1 LQGLNNLISG
11 SIRNKLML
19 ITGTGTTL
27 LLAAAL
33 FGLWKAWQSG
43 ASLPPPVAQELRE
56 GILISLGL
64 MGLAIMIAFVTF
76 LGLVQKN
83 IISPARQLVRS
94 LDRLASGD
102 FSQPVERSTKDEI
115 GAVAASAEKIRNDL
129 GSIINNVKYST
140 EQVMEAASTLAGS
153 SRLIVQGSQAQ
164 SDAAATTASAVEEV
178 TTSIGS
184 VADNAEEVRR
194 LSQASVQET
203 QFGNEK
209 LVMLSR
215 EMEKA
220 VAEMQEI
227 AHSVNAFVSNTSTIT
242 SMTQQ
247 VKDIADQ
254 TNLLAL
260 NAAIEA
266 ARAGEYGRGFA
277 VVADEVRK
285 LAEKSS
291 QSANEIDGVTRA
303 LAEQSSK
310 VGDTLERGRK
320 LLQSSQDLTHIAAA
334 ALERTRDAANHAN
347 EGVDNITHSVQEQN
361 RASSEIARN
370 IEQIASMAEENTASI
385 MQASAAAERL
395 EALAQ
400 RLEESI
406 ENFRT

>member
-1 LQGLNNLISG
+1 MQWLINLVTG

-33 FGLWKAWQSG
+33 FGLWQAWQAG
-43 ASLPPPVAQELRE
+43 NSLSAQVAHELRE

-64 MGLAIMIAFVTF
+64 MGLAILLAFVTF

-83 IISPARQLVRS
+83 IITPARQLVRS

-102 FSQPVERSTKDEI
+102 FSQSVERSTEDEI
-115 GAVAASAEKIRNDL
+115 GAIAASAEKIRNDL
-129 GSIINNVKYST
+129 GAIINNVKYST
-140 EQVMEAASTLAGS
+140 AQVMEAASTLAGS

-164 SDAAATTASAVEEV
+164 SNAAATTASTVEQV

-194 LSQASVQET
+194 LSHTSVQET
-203 QFGNEK
+203 QLGNEK
-209 LVMLSR
+209 LMMLSR
-215 EMEKA
+215 EMERA
-220 VAEMQEI
+220 VSEMQEI
-227 AHSVNAFVSNTSTIT
+227 AHSVSAFVSNTSTIT

-303 LAEQSSK
+303 IEEQSSK
-310 VGDTLERGRK
+310 VGQTLERGRK
-320 LLQSSQDLTHIAAA
+320 LLQSSQELTHTAAA
-334 ALERTRDAANHAN
+334 ALERTRNAATHAN
-347 EGVDNITHSVQEQN
+347 EGVDNITRSVQEQN
-361 RASSEIARN
+361 LASSEIARN
-370 IEQIASMAEENTASI
+370 VERIASMAEENTASI
-385 MQASAAAERL
+385 MQASSAAERL
-395 EALAQ
+395 EELAQ
-400 RLEESI
+400 RLEDSVRR
-406 ENFRT
+406 FHT